1 MYKKFLLSV
10 IFIGTSYLTLAQNKP
25 SYRLYDKNG
34 KKVSYQK
41 LVRNVLKSDIVL
53 FGEFHNNPVSHWL
66 QLELTKEVYNEKPL
80 TLGAEMFEADNQKF
94 LDQYIRGEIDFNA
107 FDSLARLWKNYKTD
121 YAPLVEFAKEHQL
134 TFIASNIPRRYASSV
149 SKNGGFGALDSL
161 SMEDK
166 SWIAPLPVPFDAELS
181 QYKKMLTMAGS
192 HGSPDMIQ
200 AQAVKDATMAHFIL
214 ANYRKGSLFLHFNGA
229 FHSDFHQG
237 IVWYLQRYNANVK
250 IITIST
256 VEQTD
261 LGKLEKENRK
271 RADFIICVDSD
282 MTKTF

>member
-161 SMEDK
+161 GMEDK